1 MNAHLSSFT
10 AAPGATPLATLDSQ
24 WLALH
29 ESAATVLGLASKAPR
44 LTLGVAV
51 PPELRAIPAALFSLS
66 GGRRRLAEEGLSDL
80 LAILE
85 QGLAALLRVQ
95 DSGADTTAPARA
107 LWKEFVRARSG
118 LVALAKA
125 RDV

>member
-1 MNAHLSSFT
+1 MNAHPSSLA

-29 ESAATVLGLASKAPR
+29 ETAGTVLGLASKGPHP
-44 LTLGVAV
+44 TLGAAV
-51 PPELRAIPAALFSLS
+51 PPELRAIPEALASLS

-95 DSGADTTAPARA
+95 ESGANTAAPARA

-125 RDV
+125 RGV